1 MNILGKARK
10 LESQIARTI
19 DDAAQR
25 LVRSGPRDP
34 LETVHAI
41 VDAVEARVQPA
52 GRGKWL
58 FPFTRIKIMVV
69 AATRDD
75 RARLE
80 AILSGQPNMQE
91 RIQERLRASG
101 CQGPDI
107 EVRTGYVGKA
117 QPGWTSPD
125 FQLEFARVPPRAD
138 VDESDDGA
146 NRIDFAIVHGT
157 AQRRTYSFGATCI
170 DLGRGV
176 EVRDSRGRLIR
187 TNQVAFTEG
196 GGAPNHSVS
205 RRHAHVAYNATRD
218 DYRIVDDGSAQGT
231 TVVRE
236 GRSVTVPHGSR
247 GIRLQSGDEIV
258 LGEARV
264 RVKIHRGTSSVRTS
278 RGAT

>member
-1 MNILGKARK
+1 MDILGKARK
-10 LESQIARTI
+10 LESRIARTI
-19 DDAAQR
+19 DDAAER

-41 VDAVEARVQPA
+41 VDAVETEIQPA

-58 FPFTRIKIMVV
+58 FPFNRIKATVV
-69 AATRDD
+69 AATRDE

-80 AILSGQPNMQE
+80 AILDGQPNLQE
-91 RIQERLRASG
+91 RLQARLRASG

-107 EVRTGYVGKA
+107 EVRTVYVGKA
-117 QPGWTSPD
+117 QPAWVSRD
-125 FQLEFARVPPRAD
+125 FHLEFTRVLPRTD
-138 VDESDDGA
+138 VDESSGGA
-146 NRIDFAIVHGT
+146 HRIEFAVVHGT

-170 DLGRGV
+170 DFGRGV

-187 TNQVAFTEG
+187 TNQVAFTES
-196 GGAPNHSVS
+196 GGAPNQSVS
-205 RRHAHVAYNATRD
+205 RRHAHVAYNATGD

-236 GRSVTVPHGSR
+236 GRSVTVPRGTR

-264 RVKIHRGTSSVRTS
+264 RVKIDRAPGSVRTA
-278 RGAT
+278 RVAT